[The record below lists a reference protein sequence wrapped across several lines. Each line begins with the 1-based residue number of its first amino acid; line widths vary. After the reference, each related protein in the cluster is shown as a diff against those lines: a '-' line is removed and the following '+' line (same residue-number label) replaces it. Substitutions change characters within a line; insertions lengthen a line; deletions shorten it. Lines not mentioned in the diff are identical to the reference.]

1 MSRALGSA
9 SPKLRSAAIALAFAS
24 LYFLTAV
31 LTDSLIGDAGVA
43 VLWPASGVY
52 LGAMLVSSHRKWPAL
67 VCGAGLGSLA
77 FYLYGGSSFQV
88 SLAFAI
94 PSCAEGFLAALLVER
109 IARKRFR
116 LAAPHDLFALVVGG
130 VVVANAL
137 IALSAGAVA
146 AQTFHASFAESW
158 LRWWSAD
165 ALGMLAVVP
174 ILTAPLRPGLPRP
187 SRWWSPPRVVALG
200 GLAASLVAMQLVS
213 KGGLDQVYGVQAF
226 LAVLLPGSLGLV
238 LAATERAR
246 MREELGGARERGAR
260 QLDEARRRSVQL
272 SAELAARRAEVIQ
285 TGRGH
290 ERLSESLRDSEQARS
305 RAERELDETRT
316 ALAAARD
323 ELEELSRDLDLTV
336 ADRDRT
342 QTELSEST
350 RTVERLKAEADS
362 ATANLAHARQNGRA
376 LESELERSRAETRSL
391 DEELE
396 RAAAERGQAADE
408 LAEAASDRRRL
419 EEALESERAEH
430 ARTAEEL
437 AAAASD
443 RRRLEEALES
453 ERAEHA
459 RTAEELAAAA
469 SDRRRLDETLES
481 ARLEH
486 ARTDEELAA
495 AVADRRRLDE
505 ALESAR
511 LEHARTD
518 EELAAAVADRL
529 RLDEALGSARLEHA
543 RTDEELSEALADRAR
558 LEEELR
564 SGHADHG
571 RTAEELSEALADK
584 ALLEEELSSGRAYHG
599 RAAEE
604 LAEAMAGRKRV
615 EDELRGARAEHV
627 RMAQELEAAV
637 TERQRVEEE
646 LAILAGRVEGLEQ
659 ELLRSRREH
668 RDAELALEHARARFA
683 ERRERLERALHDAT
697 GNGVQPARE
706 EAAPELSSRYDDR
719 GRCLSVSP
727 AFAALLGYGSD
738 ELVGHPGAE
747 LLHPDDRPRLARA
760 RAARTQSTFQ
770 GRLRRKSGDY
780 VAVQVSL
787 DPVWNG
793 DRRLVELRT
802 TVRPLALAA

>member
-336 ADRDRT
+336 ADRDRA

-362 ATANLAHARQNGRA
+362 ATANLAHARQNGQA

-505 ALESAR
+505 ALE
-511 LEHARTD
+511 
-518 EELAAAVADRL
+518 
-529 RLDEALGSARLEHA
+529 SARLEHA

>member
-336 ADRDRT
+336 ADRDRA

-443 RRRLEEALES
+443 RRRLEDALES

-495 AVADRRRLDE
+495 AVADRR
-505 ALESAR
+505 
-511 LEHARTD
+511 
-518 EELAAAVADRL
+518 

>member
-1 MSRALGSA
+1 MSHALGSA

-24 LYFLTAV
+24 LYFLTAI

-52 LGAMLVSSHRKWPAL
+52 LGVMLVSSHRKWPAL
-67 VCGAGLGSLA
+67 VCAAGLGSLA

-165 ALGMLAVVP
+165 ALGMLAVAP
-174 ILTAPLRPGLPRP
+174 ILTAPMRPGLPRP
-187 SRWWSPPRVVALG
+187 ARWWSPPRVVALG
-200 GLAASLVAMQLVS
+200 GLGASLVAMQLVS
-213 KGGLDQVYGVQAF
+213 KGGVDQVYGVQAF
-226 LAVLLPGSLGLV
+226 LAVLLLGSLGLV

-246 MREELGGARERGAR
+246 MRDELGGARERGAR

-285 TGRGH
+285 TGRGQ
-290 ERLSESLRDSEQARS
+290 ERLSESLRDSERARS
-305 RAERELDETRT
+305 RAERELDDTRT
-316 ALAAARD
+316 ALAAAKD
-323 ELEELSRDLDLTV
+323 ELEELSRDLGLTV
-336 ADRDRT
+336 ADRDRA
-342 QTELSEST
+342 QTELREST
-350 RTVERLKAEADS
+350 RTVERLKAEADT
-362 ATANLAHARQNGRA
+362 ATANLAHARQNGRE
-376 LESELERSRAETRSL
+376 LESELERSRAETRAL
-391 DEELE
+391 DEELERTRMESRAFESELE

-408 LAEAASDRRRL
+408 LAQAASEGSRL

-443 RRRLEEALES
+443 RRHLEEA
-453 ERAEHA
+453 
-459 RTAEELAAAA
+459 
-469 SDRRRLDETLES
+469 LES

-505 ALESAR
+505 ALQR
-511 LEHARTD
+511 
-518 EELAAAVADRL
+518 
-529 RLDEALGSARLEHA
+529 ARLEHA
-543 RTDEELSEALADRAR
+543 RTDEELSEALAERAR

-604 LAEAMAGRKRV
+604 LAEAMAGRQRV
-615 EDELRGARAEHV
+615 EEELRGARAEHV

-637 TERQRVEEE
+637 TERQLVEEE
-646 LAILAGRVEGLEQ
+646 LAIVAGRVEGLEQ
-659 ELLRSRREH
+659 ELQRSRREH

-683 ERRERLERALHDAT
+683 ERRERLERALHEAT
-697 GNGVQPARE
+697 GNGARPAGER
-706 EAAPELSSRYDDR
+706 AAPELSSRYDDR

-727 AFAALLGYGSD
+727 AFAALLGYGPD

-770 GRLRRKSGDY
+770 GRLRHKSGDY

-793 DRRLVELRT
+793 DRRRVELRT